1 MIVKLHRTL
10 GGKLSVES
18 IFDPVFNMDLIRA
31 SDKTTAETPNDL
43 PETKWIHPITQGEYV
58 HNHGN
63 LFIVKQI
70 EQETPWTYEST
81 SLDLLL
87 TI

>member
-18 IFDPVFNMDLIRA
+18 IFDPVFNIDLVSA

-43 PETKWIHPITQGEYV
+43 PETKWVHPITQGEYV
-58 HNHGN
+58 YSEGN
-63 LFIVKQI
+63 LYVAKLSF
-70 EQETPWTYEST
+70 QETPWTYENT

-87 TI
+87 SI